1 MLPMMSSSHFLSS
14 MRSGT
19 RKVLLK
25 RCWSHH
31 SKSNPIKKVVVV
43 GGGTMG
49 SGISQL
55 FAQSGIH
62 VTVIDSDDYAQKC
75 VVRIRKTLQ
84 TLSEDKFPNEPRA
97 AAKFINDVFN
107 CLETTQSWEKGMK
120 DADLVIEAVIES
132 LAVKQDLFRKI
143 DKLAPAHAILTSNTS
158 SLSIEELSEVRVLI

>member
-1 MLPMMSSSHFLSS
+1 
-14 MRSGT
+14 
-19 RKVLLK
+19 
-25 RCWSHH
+25 
-31 SKSNPIKKVVVV
+31 
-43 GGGTMG
+43 MG